1 MARSGDDIV
10 KILPTLG
17 CSWLLVLM
25 LIASSFGV
33 ACTQRKVVV
42 RMRDEDGKPQRSFT
56 DNAPSSQDLQE
67 LSEAYGHAP
76 EKDDKTGLVS
86 ISGSFEAELPQEL
99 DGANGWSRMSSAFG
113 HTTLWYEAP
122 ATTRDAWP
130 RLVQRVESGILWLRI
145 LKRWAQSRY
154 EEDRAEL
161 IDTVFEEEFIPG
173 IVDGY
178 LRWVGAGAIMSA
190 QRVGLNL
197 RKEENREEITAD
209 ELFRLQVVLPLLIA
223 LATDGPLE
231 PAELHSAFLIGID
244 GAASKAERDRIWK
257 SVGKPAVLRF
267 LQRFEPER
275 TDITLEEIRS
285 WGFSILLFS
294 ANTSRY
300 KDLMLAS
307 PAVSEDDKQSLRN
320 GGIVFPP
327 SPFGVKFLGKTTP
340 TKATLELE
348 PSHSA
353 FMTNG
358 VMIPLEQR
366 TEPASGDDRDLLRFE
381 MNISPS
387 DEGALFGSPPAYA
400 LWSTPDIRRQEA
412 IFGSVVL
419 AELDL
424 AVIAGWE
431 TIMSDED
438 RASWLEAVSLAETNG
453 SVAPLATFL
462 QERLETTP
470 PTLLKSVGLLL
481 PPSTS

>member
-1 MARSGDDIV
+1 MKTI
-10 KILPTLG
+10 PPLG
-17 CSWLLVLM
+17 CSCLLILM
-25 LIASSFGV
+25 LAVASIGTG
-33 ACTQRKVVV
+33 CKQREVVV
-42 RMRDEDGKPQRSFT
+42 RMRDEGGMPRRSFT
-56 DNAPSSQDLQE
+56 DNAPSSRDLEE
-67 LSEAYGHAP
+67 LSLVYGHAP
-76 EKDDKTGLVS
+76 DKDDETGLVS
-86 ISGSFEAELPQEL
+86 FSGSFEDELPQEL
-99 DGANGWSRMSSAFG
+99 DGANGWSRMNSAFG

-122 ATTRDAWP
+122 ATTREAWP

-197 RKEENREEITAD
+197 RREEDRKEVTAD
-209 ELFRLQVVLPLLIA
+209 ELFRLQVILPLLIA

-231 PAELHSAFLIGID
+231 PNELHSAFLIGID
-244 GAASKAERDRIWK
+244 GAASKAERDRVWK
-257 SVGKPAVLRF
+257 SVGRPAVLRF

-307 PAVSEDDKQSLRN
+307 PALSEEDKQSLRN

-327 SPFGVKFLGKTTP
+327 APFGVKFLGRTTP

-348 PSHSA
+348 PSHPS

-358 VMIPLEQR
+358 VLVPLEKR
-366 TEPASGDDRDLLRFE
+366 TESVSGDDRDLLRFE
-381 MNISPS
+381 MNITPP
-387 DEGALFGSPPAYA
+387 DEGSLFGSPPAYA
-400 LWSTPDIRRQEA
+400 LWSTPDEKRQEI
-412 IFGSVVL
+412 IFGSVL
-419 AELDL
+419 LTGMDL

-431 TIMSDED
+431 TIMSDAD
-438 RASWLEAVSLAETNG
+438 RANWLEAISLAETSG
-453 SVAPLATFL
+453 SVAPIASFL
-462 QERLETTP
+462 EGRLETTP
-470 PTLLKSVGLLL
+470 PALLKSVGLDL
-481 PPSTS
+481 PPSAS